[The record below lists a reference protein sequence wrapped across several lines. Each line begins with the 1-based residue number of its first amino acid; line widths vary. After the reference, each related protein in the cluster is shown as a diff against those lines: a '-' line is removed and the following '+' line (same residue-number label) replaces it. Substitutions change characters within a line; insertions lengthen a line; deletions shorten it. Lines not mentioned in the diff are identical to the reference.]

1 MMKYLIRGDKYEN
14 TDSIKE
20 YIEAKLS
27 RLDKYIKDSDDIEA
41 VVLTKKEG
49 RRYKIEVTI
58 PTKDFTLRNEVVDDD
73 LYAAIDLVID
83 KLERQV
89 RKNKEKLNKKKKVIE
104 DFEIDIEDNFMEE
117 EVIVKRKSIEL
128 KPIDEDEA
136 ILQMELLG
144 HNFFVYKDIE
154 TNKICVLYKRKN
166 GNYGIIETK

>member
-1 MMKYLIRGDKYEN
+1 MIRGDKYEN
-14 TDSIKE
+14 TDAIKE
-20 YIEAKLS
+20 YIEAKLA

-49 RRYKIEVTI
+49 RRYKIEVTV
-58 PTKDFTLRNEVVDDD
+58 PTKDFTLRNEVVYYD
-73 LYAAIDLVID
+73 LYSAIDLVID

-128 KPIDEDEA
+128 KPIDEEEA

-144 HNFFVYKDIE
+144 HNFFVYKDAE
-154 TNKICVLYKRKN
+154 TDKICVLYKRKN

>member
-14 TDSIKE
+14 TEAIKE

-27 RLDKYIKDSDDIEA
+27 RLDKYIKDSENIEA

-49 RRYKIEVTI
+49 RRYKIEVTV

-128 KPIDEDEA
+128 KPIDEEEA

-154 TNKICVLYKRKN
+154 TGKICVLYKRKN

>member
-89 RKNKEKLNKKKKVIE
+89 RKNKDKLNKKKKVIE

-128 KPIDEDEA
+128 KPIDEEEA

-154 TNKICVLYKRKN
+154 TGKICVLYKRKN

>member
-128 KPIDEDEA
+128 KPIDEEEA

-154 TNKICVLYKRKN
+154 TGKICVLYKRKN

>member
-41 VVLTKKEG
+41 IVLTKKEG

-58 PTKDFTLRNEVVDDD
+58 PTKDFTLRNEVTDDD

-128 KPIDEDEA
+128 KPIDEEEA

>member
-1 MMKYLIRGDKYEN
+1 MKYLIRGDKYEN

-41 VVLTKKEG
+41 IVLTKKEG

-58 PTKDFTLRNEVVDDD
+58 PTKDFTLRNEVTDDD

-128 KPIDEDEA
+128 KPIDEEEA

-144 HNFFVYKDIE
+144 HNFFVYKDAD
-154 TNKICVLYKRKN
+154 TDKICVLYKRKN